1 MWQKMA
7 FSDFEGSPGAPR
19 IDVLHVKLPVATS
32 PEVQRAAQIALNKA
46 LRILG
51 SGDAW
56 STR

>member
-1 MWQKMA
+1 MWQKIA
-7 FSDFEGSPGAPR
+7 FSDFEGPPGALR
-19 IDVLHVKLPVATS
+19 IDVLHVELPVATS
-32 PEVQRAAQIALNKA
+32 PEVQRAAQIGRNKA